1 MAIYELLRFSRC
13 RLGITMGL
21 WERRRDLN
29 AYDTLEQRAR
39 SLAPTASPASAL
51 EMSVESV
58 SQARS
63 AREDRCYQEVAG

>member
-1 MAIYELLRFSRC
+1 MTLMPIYELLRFSRC

-39 SLAPTASPASAL
+39 SLALPSTLHSNPG
-51 EMSVESV
+51 ERVRDV
-58 SQARS
+58 SGVSFPGAV
-63 AREDRCYQEVAG
+63 CAGR